1 MIRAGYRAIGTPAA
15 SSDQEETRAKPRA
28 PTSEELSADWTEFFS
43 RRNAAKLNKETSEKK
58 HGRVRRRTTPE
69 IFSTELKEIP
79 SYPRSTM
86 KTQPQ

>member
-43 RRNAAKLNKETSEKK
+43 RRNAQS
-58 HGRVRRRTTPE
+58 
-69 IFSTELKEIP
+69 
-79 SYPRSTM
+79 
-86 KTQPQ
+86 